1 MEDKNECQPTAEAI
15 DGSMDGALLSLELA
29 SHPGQGLVPMLQGR
43 HGDGGRRWH
52 LWHLKLGPADM
63 AASVRVRGPS
73 SRCMLLFEAE
83 GAGLEVDCGLFQTAN
98 TVWLGKHGKD
108 DNHLEPFSAPCALD
122 LNDGTIS
129 PMQRLRGSD
138 FGGSGFVLG
147 FDGGNAIDC
156 GGENHGHHNPWPAV
170 LVPKGDARALTFK
183 QLLRST
189 GNPKPAVGD
198 EAAAAAAE
206 DVADGSTTLK

>member
-1 MEDKNECQPTAEAI
+1 
-15 DGSMDGALLSLELA
+15 MDGALLSLELA

-52 LWHLKLGPADM
+52 LWHLKLGPADK

-83 GAGLEVDCGLFQTAN
+83 GAGREVDCGIFQTAN
-98 TVWLGKHGKD
+98 TVWLGKQGKD
-108 DNHLEPFSAPCALD
+108 DNHLEPFAAPCALD

-129 PMQRLRGSD
+129 PI
-138 FGGSGFVLG
+138 GGSGFVLR
-147 FDGGNAIDC
+147 FDGGHAIDC

-189 GNPKPAVGD
+189 GNPKPAVMPSVS
-198 EAAAAAAE
+198 E
-206 DVADGSTTLK
+206 STAGQRGTAGGAPP